1 LLRIHHSEL
10 PVFIPMCENLKTKL
24 PVLNR
29 LGLHARA
36 AAKIAALAS
45 RFQAEIVLEKDGV
58 KADARSILDILGLG
72 APQGTEVRLSA
83 EGPEAVQAVAAMRDL
98 FFQYFGEH

>member
-1 LLRIHHSEL
+1 M
-10 PVFIPMCENLKTKL
+10 PNNLEAKL

-45 RFQAEIVLEKDGV
+45 QFQANIVLEKDGAQ
-58 KADARSILDILGLG
+58 ADARSILDILGLG
-72 APQGTEVRLSA
+72 CPQGTEIRLRA
-83 EGPEAVQAVAAMRDL
+83 EGPEAFQAVAAISDL
-98 FFQYFGEH
+98 FYQYFGEHS

>member
-1 LLRIHHSEL
+1 
-10 PVFIPMCENLKTKL
+10 MTENLEKKL

-45 RFQAEIVLEKDGV
+45 RFQANIVLEKDGI

-72 APQGTEVRLSA
+72 CPQGTEVKLWA
-83 EGPEAVQAVAAMRDL
+83 EGPEAVQAVAAISDL
-98 FFQYFGEH
+98 FLHYFGEH

>member
-1 LLRIHHSEL
+1 
-10 PVFIPMCENLKTKL
+10 MNENFERKL

-45 RFQAEIVLEKDGV
+45 TFQAKISLEKDGA

-72 APQGTEVRLSA
+72 CPQGTEVRLRA
-83 EGPEAVQAVAAMRDL
+83 EGPEADQAVAAIADL
-98 FFQYFGEH
+98 FFGYFGEHS